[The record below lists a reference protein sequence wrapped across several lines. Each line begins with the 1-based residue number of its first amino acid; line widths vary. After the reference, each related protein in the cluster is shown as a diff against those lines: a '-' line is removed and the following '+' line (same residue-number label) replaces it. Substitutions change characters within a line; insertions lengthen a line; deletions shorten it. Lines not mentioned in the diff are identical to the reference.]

1 MTKIGTTRDALLRA
15 ARELFAQ
22 QGFDTTSVRQIT
34 AQAGAN
40 LGAITYHFQSKENLY
55 LQVLESMAEPLYARV
70 AAAVEVSGS
79 PLDKIESFVRAYFE
93 HLLANRELPSLI
105 LHEVSLDHPISLPIR
120 SMIERISRL
129 LAGVIIN
136 GQKDGTLAAGDVG
149 LMSMSVVAL
158 PVHAVVVRRVAH
170 QIFGRNLNEPAA
182 QAEVTA
188 HITAFLRRGLGNPGR
203 NT

>member
-1 MTKIGTTRDALLRA
+1 MRA

-170 QIFGRNLNEPAA
+170 QIFGHNLNEPAA
-182 QAEVTA
+182 RAEVIA

>member
-1 MTKIGTTRDALLRA
+1 LRA

-55 LQVLESMAEPLYARV
+55 LHVLESMAEPLYARV

-105 LHEVSLDHPISLPIR
+105 LHEVSLDHPIPLPIR

-158 PVHAVVVRRVAH
+158 PVHAVVVRQVAH

-182 QAEVTA
+182 RAEMIA